1 MSLERRLLR
10 IGLIFVA
17 VITFGAI
24 GFALIEGWTWIDAF
38 YMAVITVTTV
48 GFAEVHPLSQAGKLF
63 TSVLILLGVGAI
75 TYAFTALT
83 NYVIAGELGDVLKG
97 IRMKR
102 QIQSIR
108 DHYIVCGFGRVGQ
121 QVCSQLSQEGHT
133 VLVVDNNPGTVREAK
148 ERGYPVVQGNAGDDE
163 VLLEAGIMRAKG
175 LVTAVE
181 SDASNLYVVLSARTF
196 RRDLQIV
203 ARADSEEPIEK
214 LQRAGADHVLSPY
227 SLGGRLMAQ
236 TLLRPNVVD
245 FLEAVM
251 YDTTQH
257 YFMEDF
263 VIGPGCPL
271 EGQTIGEAQVRER
284 IGVTIL
290 GLKRGEDFVVPTTT
304 STQLF
309 EGDVLMAL
317 GSRQQLNHLAQLVA
331 PPPSH

>member
-1 MSLERRLLR
+1 MTLERRLLR
-10 IGLIFVA
+10 IVLTFVA
-17 VITFGAI
+17 VITFGGI
-24 GFALIEGWTWIDAF
+24 GYVIIEGWTWIDAF

-48 GFAEVHPLSQAGKLF
+48 GFAEVHPLSQTGKVF

-108 DHYIVCGFGRVGQ
+108 DHFIVCGFGRVGQ
-121 QVCSQLSQEGHT
+121 QVCNQLAQEGHS
-133 VLVVDNNPGTVREAK
+133 VLVVDNDTTMIQEAK
-148 ERGYPVVQGNAGDDE
+148 ERGYLVIQGDAGNDQ
-163 VLLEAGIMRAKG
+163 VLLDAGIMQAKG

-181 SDASNLYVVLSARTF
+181 SDASNLYVVLTARTF

-214 LQRAGADHVLSPY
+214 LHRAGADHVLSPY

-263 VIGPGCPL
+263 VIGSGCPL
-271 EGQTIGEAQVRER
+271 DGQTIGEAQVRER

-290 GLKRGEDFVVPTTT
+290 GLKRGQEYLVPTTT
-304 STQLF
+304 STQLC

-317 GSRQQLNHLAQLVA
+317 GSRQQLDHLAHLVQPA
-331 PPPSH
+331 LSG

>member
-1 MSLERRLLR
+1 MTLERRLLR
-10 IGLIFVA
+10 IVLTFVA
-17 VITFGAI
+17 VITFGGI
-24 GFALIEGWTWIDAF
+24 GYVIIEGWTWIDAF

-48 GFAEVHPLSQAGKLF
+48 GFAEVHPLSQTGKVF

-108 DHYIVCGFGRVGQ
+108 DHFIVCGFGRVGQ
-121 QVCSQLSQEGHT
+121 QVCNQLAQEGHS
-133 VLVVDNNPGTVREAK
+133 VLVVDNDTTMIQEAK
-148 ERGYPVVQGNAGDDE
+148 ERGYLVIQGDAGNDQ
-163 VLLEAGIMRAKG
+163 VLLDAGIMQAKG

-181 SDASNLYVVLSARTF
+181 SDASNLYVVLTARTF

-214 LQRAGADHVLSPY
+214 LHRAGADHVLSPY

-263 VIGPGCPL
+263 VIGSGCPL
-271 EGQTIGEAQVRER
+271 DGQTIGEAQVRER

-290 GLKRGEDFVVPTTT
+290 GLKRGQEYLVPTTT
-304 STQLF
+304 STQLC

-317 GSRQQLNHLAQLVA
+317 GSRQQLDHLAQLVQPA
-331 PPPSH
+331 SSG